1 VAEAMPQTTSTKR
14 TNWPRFETYKKRSP
28 KQHTMES
35 QPKKTSLILIS
46 GIAAL
51 GGFLFGFDS
60 GVINGTVDA
69 LQEAFDS
76 DAAVTGFNVASV
88 LLGAM
93 VGAFFAGNAADKF
106 GRKPVMIATAIGFTL
121 SAWGSGVS
129 DGSLEFV
136 LYRIIGGISMGAA
149 SILAPAYIS
158 EVAPPRIRGSLATL
172 QQLMIV
178 IGLFMAFMSNYWLA
192 GMSGG
197 ASEVFWGGFQ
207 TWQWMFWAE
216 IVPAGIF
223 LISLLVIPESP
234 RYLVAAGRAEE
245 AEQVLTGLAPE
256 EDAQAKVADI
266 RSTLREG
273 TKPRLKDVI
282 SSYTGKVHPLVWA
295 GLGLAVLQQFTGINV
310 IFYYGATLWQAAGF
324 TEADALLQNV
334 ITGSVNI
341 LFTIVAILLVDR
353 LGRKP
358 LLLVGSI
365 GQAVMLGIMAYI
377 FSSAASSGPDG
388 LELTSRQ
395 GTYALLAA
403 NGYIAFFAFSWGPVM
418 WVMLGEMFPN
428 QYRGAA
434 LALCGMAQWGANF
447 IITISFPILLSAIG
461 LGLSYGIYAF
471 FGIVAYLFVK
481 AFIKET
487 KGRTLEDMSR
497 EEQALEQGGAQA

>member
-1 VAEAMPQTTSTKR
+1 MEQQT
-14 TNWPRFETYKKRSP
+14 
-28 KQHTMES
+28 
-35 QPKKTSLILIS
+35 KKTSLVLIS

-69 LQEAFDS
+69 LQRSFDS

-93 VGAFFAGNAADKF
+93 IGAFSAGTAADKF
-106 GRKPVMIATAIGFTL
+106 GRKPVMIATALGFTL

-129 DGSLEFV
+129 DGSVEFV
-136 LYRIIGGISMGAA
+136 IYRIIGGISMGAA

-158 EVAPPRIRGSLATL
+158 EVAPPKIRGSLATL

-178 IGLFMAFMSNYWLA
+178 IGLFVAFMSNYWLA

-216 IVPAGIF
+216 IIPAGIF
-223 LISLLVIPESP
+223 LISLLTIPESP
-234 RYLVAAGRAEE
+234 RYLVAAGRPEE
-245 AEQVLTGLAPE
+245 AQKVLEGIAPE

-282 SSYTGKVHPLVWA
+282 SSYTGKIHPLVWA

-341 LFTIVAILLVDR
+341 FFTFVAIVLVDR

-358 LLLVGSI
+358 LLLVGSV
-365 GQAVMLGIMAYI
+365 GQAVMLGIMAFI
-377 FSSAASSGPDG
+377 FSTAATSETEG
-388 LELTSRQ
+388 LQLTSSQ

-447 IITISFPILLSAIG
+447 LITISFPILLSAIG

-471 FGIVAYLFVK
+471 FGVVAYFFVK
-481 AFIKET
+481 FFIKET

-497 EEQALEQGGAQA
+497 EEYDLDKEAQMQR